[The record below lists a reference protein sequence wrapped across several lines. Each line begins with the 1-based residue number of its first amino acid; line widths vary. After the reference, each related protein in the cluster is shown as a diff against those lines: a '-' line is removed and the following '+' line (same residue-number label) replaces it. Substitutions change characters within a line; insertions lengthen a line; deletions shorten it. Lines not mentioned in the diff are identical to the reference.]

1 MDKDLLYQPYKGDD
15 DPLEE
20 DDTEFVLEEMKR
32 YQDKSAWDEIIKQS
46 KIYLKRAFFC
56 LTQTLAKLEK

>member
-32 YQDKSAWDEIIKQS
+32 YQDKSA
-46 KIYLKRAFFC
+46 
-56 LTQTLAKLEK
+56 